1 MVPKVPFF
9 LPYTPMV
16 LFFGRL
22 GLCVY
27 VCVSGGGVG
36 VVVIALYT
44 ILELAE
50 MMLDI

>member
-27 VCVSGGGVG
+27 VCVSGGGGGGSGSHSIVYNFG
-36 VVVIALYT
+36 IG
-44 ILELAE
+44 
-50 MMLDI
+50 